1 MNEEQVLK
9 EMIAFVERRI
19 AELPNG
25 ESKYY
30 KNMKESLEWEIQ
42 ALKEQE

>member
-1 MNEEQVLK
+1 MTEEQVLK
-9 EMIAFVERRI
+9 EMIAYVEKRI
-19 AELPNG
+19 AELPKDS
-25 ESKYY
+25 SKYY